1 MRTEVTLLTLVIEP
15 IEPEERWSSLR
26 RRSVTRLR
34 PTVEP
39 SNWIPENWPLFDDE
53 PERDKKI
60 FLIWRSKISN
70 CPQNTA
76 ICWECGKN
84 PDARKTIFSIWRTH
98 VRLFRG
104 QEANHRSLN
113 RAPLSSPYPGQWR
126 PRNLKSPMEDNLQ
139 RRTRA
144 GLTSLPSPLATTI
157 RRRSLGN

>member
-1 MRTEVTLLTLVIEP
+1 MRTEITLLILVIRWTWWVIVV
-15 IEPEERWSSLR
+15 IEKTFGWH
-26 RRSVTRLR
+26 VKAQ
-34 PTVEP
+34 P
-39 SNWIPENWPLFDDE
+39 SNRRTGFRRTDLCLTMNLKQTKNISFDVQN
-53 PERDKKI
+53 
-60 FLIWRSKISN
+60 FQTV
-70 CPQNTA
+70 PQ
-76 ICWECGKN
+76 IQRYVESGKN

-98 VRLFRG
+98 VRLLRG

-157 RRRSLGN
+157 RRRSLGT